1 MSIVANESGQVGIA
15 ILLLIVLAGVISGGM
30 YMLDSLGL
38 IHAEEQLYA
47 QLRVIPYVGEFLV
60 APPVAPEEVQLDR
73 LRQRRQQLND
83 IESKLSQQDQ
93 ALERRR
99 QQLRQQEEQLEER
112 EQELESRERALLD
125 RRRRFEEEEER
136 IEYLAGLYGNMRPQD
151 AADRLEAITRDR
163 IVIGI
168 LQSME
173 QAGASIV
180 LSNMTEQRAGVISRK
195 MAQFPPG
202 DIQ

>member
-1 MSIVANESGQVGIA
+1 MSFFSNQSGQVGIV
-15 ILLLIVLAGVISGGM
+15 ILLLIVLAGVIAGGM

-38 IHAEEQLYA
+38 IHLEEQIYS
-47 QLRVIPYVGEFLV
+47 QLRSIPYLGQFLV

-73 LRQRRQQLND
+73 LRQRRQQLNE
-83 IESKLSQQDQ
+83 IESELTQRDE
-93 ALERRR
+93 ALQRRR
-99 QQLRQQEEQLEER
+99 QQLEQRENQLEQR

-125 RRRRFEEEEER
+125 RRQRFEEEEER

-163 IVIGI
+163 IVIGV

-180 LSNMTEQRAGVISRK
+180 LSNMDEERAGIISRK

-202 DIQ
+202 NIQ